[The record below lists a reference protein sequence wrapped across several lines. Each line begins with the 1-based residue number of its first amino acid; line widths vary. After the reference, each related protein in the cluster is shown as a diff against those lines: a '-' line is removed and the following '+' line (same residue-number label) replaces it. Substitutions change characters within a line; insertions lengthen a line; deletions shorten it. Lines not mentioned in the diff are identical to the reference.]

1 MQVIH
6 VAKLKKFE
14 KTAKPRRKRKSIIL
28 TMKYCLDIHEDDPT
42 IVDEIGQKFR
52 TWMRDHFSNWD
63 QSILQYF
70 LYENNIKQN
79 SEGDRIMLE
88 GHLDK
93 ILKDDTLHSK
103 QELIDENANLGND
116 LQDIENELEPDFLYK
131 DTSSSES
138 TRRPDLLEEQV

>member
-1 MQVIH
+1 ME
-6 VAKLKKFE
+6 E
-14 KTAKPRRKRKSIIL
+14 KMKRLGKPRRKRKSIIL
-28 TMKYCLDIHEDDPT
+28 TMKYVLDIHEDDPIET
-42 IVDEIGQKFR
+42 DKIGKLFR

-79 SEGDRIMLE
+79 ATNDRVLLE

-93 ILKDDTLHSK
+93 IIKDDTLHSK
-103 QELIDENANLGND
+103 EDLDKMNEEIDSD
-116 LQDIENELEPDFLYK
+116 SIDYSYK

-138 TRRPDLLEEQV
+138 TRRPDLLEDE

>member
-1 MQVIH
+1 M
-6 VAKLKKFE
+6 E
-14 KTAKPRRKRKSIIL
+14 KIKRLGKPRRKRKSIIL
-28 TMKYCLDIHEDDPT
+28 TMKYCLDIHEDDPVET
-42 IVDEIGQKFR
+42 DEIGKKFR

-79 SEGDRIMLE
+79 PEGDRILLE

-93 ILKDDTLHSK
+93 ILKDDTIHSK
-103 QELIDENANLGND
+103 EELKNINDEIDSDE
-116 LQDIENELEPDFLYK
+116 IDFSYK

-138 TRRPDLLEEQV
+138 ERRPDLLEEQENDSK

>member
-1 MQVIH
+1 
-6 VAKLKKFE
+6 
-14 KTAKPRRKRKSIIL
+14 
-28 TMKYCLDIHEDDPT
+28 MKYCLDIHEDDPIET
-42 IVDEIGQKFR
+42 DRIGKLFR

-79 SEGDRIMLE
+79 SAGDRLVLE

-93 ILKDDTLHSK
+93 IIKDDTLHSK
-103 QELIDENANLGND
+103 ED
-116 LQDIENELEPDFLYK
+116 LQIINKEIDKDEIDYSYK

-138 TRRPDLLEEQV
+138 MRRNDLLEDNEDENALL

>member
-1 MQVIH
+1 MN
-6 VAKLKKFE
+6 KELKRLG
-14 KTAKPRRKRKSIIL
+14 KPRRKRKSIIL

-42 IVDEIGQKFR
+42 ITDEIGKKFR

-70 LYENNIKQN
+70 LYENNIQQN
-79 SEGDRIMLE
+79 AEGDRILLE

-93 ILKDDTLHSK
+93 IVKDDTIHSK
-103 QELIDENANLGND
+103 EELQNINDEIDSDEID
-116 LQDIENELEPDFLYK
+116 WSFK

-138 TRRPDLLEEQV
+138 ERRPDLLEEQQKNDDGK

>member
-1 MQVIH
+1 MG
-6 VAKLKKFE
+6 E
-14 KTAKPRRKRKSIIL
+14 KMKRLGKPRRKRKSIIL
-28 TMKYCLDIHEDDPT
+28 TMKYVLDIHEDDPIET
-42 IVDEIGQKFR
+42 DKIGKLFR

-79 SEGDRIMLE
+79 ATNDRVLLE

-93 ILKDDTLHSK
+93 IIKDDTLHSK
-103 QELIDENANLGND
+103 EDLDKMNEEIDSD
-116 LQDIENELEPDFLYK
+116 SIDYSYK

-138 TRRPDLLEEQV
+138 TRRPDLLEDE

>member
-1 MQVIH
+1 ME
-6 VAKLKKFE
+6 E
-14 KTAKPRRKRKSIIL
+14 KMKRLGKPRRKRKSIIL
-28 TMKYCLDIHEDDPT
+28 TMKYVLDIHEDDPIET
-42 IVDEIGQKFR
+42 DKIGKLFR

-79 SEGDRIMLE
+79 ATNDRVLLE

-93 ILKDDTLHSK
+93 IIKDDTLHSK
-103 QELIDENANLGND
+103 EDLDKMNEEIDSD
-116 LQDIENELEPDFLYK
+116 SIDYSYK

-138 TRRPDLLEEQV
+138 TRRPDLLEDK

>member
-1 MQVIH
+1 M
-6 VAKLKKFE
+6 KRLG
-14 KTAKPRRKRKSIIL
+14 KPRRKRKSIIL
-28 TMKYCLDIHEDDPT
+28 TMKYVLDIHEDDPIET
-42 IVDEIGQKFR
+42 DKIGKLFR

-79 SEGDRIMLE
+79 ATNDRVLLE

-93 ILKDDTLHSK
+93 IIKDDTLHSK
-103 QELIDENANLGND
+103 EDLDKMNEEIDSD
-116 LQDIENELEPDFLYK
+116 SIDYSYK

-138 TRRPDLLEEQV
+138 TRRPDLLEDE

>member
-1 MQVIH
+1 ME
-6 VAKLKKFE
+6 E
-14 KTAKPRRKRKSIIL
+14 KMKRLGKPRRKRKSIIL
-28 TMKYCLDIHEDDPT
+28 TMKYVLDIHEDDPIET
-42 IVDEIGQKFR
+42 DKIGKLFR

-79 SEGDRIMLE
+79 ATNDRVLLE

-93 ILKDDTLHSK
+93 IIKDDTLHSK
-103 QELIDENANLGND
+103 EDLDKMNEEIDND
-116 LQDIENELEPDFLYK
+116 SIDYSYK

-138 TRRPDLLEEQV
+138 TRRPDLLEE